1 MSMDLDEMHPR
12 VLRELADV
20 VAKLLLRISE
30 KSWLSCRVSGDWKNG
45 NIAPILKKVRK
56 DDPGNYQPV
65 SFSSLLGKI
74 IEHILLEAMQRHME
88 ERELI
93 WDNQHSFTKGKS
105 CPTKLVAHSLSS
117 FIVSGA
123 VSFFQA

>member
-105 CPTKLVAHSLSS
+105 CPTNLVAHSLSS